1 MKITDFLA
9 PSDVACNLRAA
20 DKTALLRELAGRAAA
35 ALGLPAEAIAAELEK
50 REELGSTG
58 IGGGVSIPHARLRE
72 ARKPYGFFARLKGP
86 IDFNAIDGQPVDLV
100 FLLILPAS
108 SQLDQLNALAAVARR
123 LRQPEVLQRL
133 RKAADAAD
141 LHRAI
146 TA

>member
-58 IGGGVSIPHARLRE
+58 PSRAGCGSPRYCRNCARPPTPPISIAP
-72 ARKPYGFFARLKGP
+72 
-86 IDFNAIDGQPVDLV
+86 
-100 FLLILPAS
+100 
-108 SQLDQLNALAAVARR
+108 SQRDV
-123 LRQPEVLQRL
+123 
-133 RKAADAAD
+133 
-141 LHRAI
+141 
-146 TA
+146 